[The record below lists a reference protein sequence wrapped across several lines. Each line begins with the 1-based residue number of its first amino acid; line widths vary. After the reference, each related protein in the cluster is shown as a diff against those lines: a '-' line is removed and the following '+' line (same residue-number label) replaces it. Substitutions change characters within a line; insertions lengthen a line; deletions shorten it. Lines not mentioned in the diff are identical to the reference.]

1 MNVKSVPF
9 TEERNQRII
18 SNIERLYKIKWSA
31 IVSKSRKVELIE
43 ARRLYCALLRN
54 VFGLS
59 LQVIGKM
66 VNTHHASVIH
76 SIKMHDNYSE
86 IYSGYDDNYNEIKE
100 TLVDKESLAYFLDEL
115 KHLEKMKN
123 KIQIQ
128 IDSLVKKKATNILT
142 KNN

>member
-9 TEERNQRII
+9 TQERNQRII
-18 SNIERLYKIKWSA
+18 DNIERLYKTKWNTV
-31 IVSKSRKVELIE
+31 VSKSRKVELIE

-115 KHLEKMKN
+115 NHLEKMKN
-123 KIQIQ
+123 KIQGQ

>member
-128 IDSLVKKKATNILT
+128 IDSLVKKKANNILT

>member
-9 TEERNQRII
+9 TQERNQRII
-18 SNIERLYKIKWSA
+18 DNIERLYKTKWNTV
-31 IVSKSRKVELIE
+31 VSKSRKVELIE

-86 IYSGYDDNYNEIKE
+86 IYSGYDNYNQIKE

-115 KHLEKMKN
+115 NHLEKMKN
-123 KIQIQ
+123 KIQGQ

>member
-1 MNVKSVPF
+1 MNIKSVPF
-9 TEERNQRII
+9 TQERNQRII
-18 SNIERLYKIKWSA
+18 DNIERLYKTKWNTV
-31 IVSKSRKVELIE
+31 VSKSRKVELIE

-115 KHLEKMKN
+115 NHLEKMKN
-123 KIQIQ
+123 KIQGQ

>member
-1 MNVKSVPF
+1 VNVKSVPF

-115 KHLEKMKN
+115 KQLEKMKN

>member
-1 MNVKSVPF
+1 MNVKSIPF
-9 TEERNQRII
+9 TDERIQRII
-18 SNIERLYKIKWSA
+18 DNIEILYRTKWSR
-31 IVSKSRKVELIE
+31 IVSKSRKVDLIE

-86 IYSGYDDNYNEIKE
+86 LYSGYDDNYNKIKE

-115 KHLEKMKN
+115 NHLEKMKN
-123 KIQIQ
+123 KIQNQ